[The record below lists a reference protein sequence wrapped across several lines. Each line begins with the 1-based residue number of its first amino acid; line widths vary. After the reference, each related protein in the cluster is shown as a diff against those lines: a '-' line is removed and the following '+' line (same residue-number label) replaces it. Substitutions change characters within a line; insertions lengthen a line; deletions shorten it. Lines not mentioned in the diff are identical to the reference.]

1 VTVLY
6 YGLVKDED
14 TPPWFE
20 SRLARGARLVTVAL
34 PLVEVLPNRVDY
46 PFCLKAT
53 VISELFSKSWGVS
66 FRPPVDTT
74 PSSLTGDCA
83 L

>member
-1 VTVLY
+1 LGDRVEIRNEDFWDSELGEVTVLY

-34 PLVEVLPNRVDY
+34 PLVGFLPNRADY
-46 PFCLKAT
+46 RFCLKAT
-53 VISELFSKSWGVS
+53 VISELFSKN
-66 FRPPVDTT
+66 
-74 PSSLTGDCA
+74 
-83 L
+83 